1 VSGPGRTF
9 GVCPHPRSKGETVSL
24 PEVVYAQASP
34 RSQGGTSLFDGG
46 AAVTADAVEDFFSER
61 AVTREAADSLRAAGF
76 EVLQVSP
83 TTINIAGPPDLYA
96 EAFKTTLETHERPVI
111 KEGRRE
117 DTATFIDSPDTD
129 QRGLIDTSGTSLG
142 DAIEGVAIEEP
153 KYYMAANAFPPNRS
167 YWYLDVPGGISL
179 GLNADRVHRLS
190 AVTGRGV
197 KLMMVDSGWF
207 EHPYFTRRGYR
218 HAVRLGPGAT
228 APQHDESGHGTGESA
243 NAFAAAPDIDFTMVK
258 MNFANS
264 TGSFNAAVTQAPHVI
279 SCSWGSSIQQGPL
292 SAADQALAAAIAA
305 AVARGII
312 VVFSAGNGHW
322 GFPGQHP
329 DVISAGGVYMDE
341 QGRLQASNYSSGF
354 ASQIY
359 SGRKCPDASGL
370 VGMTPAAAYIML
382 PIEPGDEID
391 TTRAGGAFP
400 AKDETA
406 PNDGWSTFSG
416 TSAAA
421 PQLAGVC
428 ALLKQANPAIT
439 PAQARKALK
448 DTARD
453 VTAGTGALGQQARPG
468 YDLATGA
475 GLVDAEAAVRAASQL
490 AVGHADPAPAGAG

>member
-1 VSGPGRTF
+1 
-9 GVCPHPRSKGETVSL
+9 VSL

-34 RSQGGTSLFDGG
+34 RSQGGESLFEAGPAIAAG
-46 AAVTADAVEDFFSER
+46 AVREYYAEQPVMEDA
-61 AVTREAADSLRAAGF
+61 AASLDAAGF
-76 EVLQVSP
+76 DVLQIAP
-83 TTINIAGPPDLYA
+83 TTINIAGPPQLY
-96 EAFKTTLETHERPVI
+96 EDVFKTKLVTDERPVI
-111 KEGRRE
+111 KEGRRQ
-117 DTATFIDSPDTD
+117 DTATFIDSRDTD
-129 QRGLIDTSGTSLG
+129 QRGLIDTSASDMSALV
-142 DAIEGVAIEEP
+142 EGVAIEEP
-153 KYYMAANAFPPNRS
+153 KYYMAAGPNPFPPNRS
-167 YWYLDVPGGISL
+167 YWYLDVPGGVSL
-179 GLNADRVHRLS
+179 GLNADRVHRGA

-197 KLMMVDSGWF
+197 KLAMVDSGWY
-207 EHPYFTRRGYR
+207 EHPYFTARGYR
-218 HAVRLGPGAT
+218 HTVKLGPGAT

-264 TGSFNAAVTQAPHVI
+264 TGSFNAAVTLAPHVI
-279 SCSWGSSIQQGPL
+279 SCSWGSSIRQGPL

-305 AVARGII
+305 AVAKGIV
-312 VVFSAGNGHW
+312 VVFSAGNGHF

-341 QGRLQASNYSSGF
+341 KGSLQASNYSSGF

-359 SGRKCPDASGL
+359 AGRKCPDASGL

-391 TTRAGGAFP
+391 STRAGGSFP
-400 AKDETA
+400 DKDETG
-406 PNDGWSTFSG
+406 PSDGWSTFSG

-439 PAQARKALK
+439 PSQARTVLK

-453 VTAGTGALGQQARPG
+453 VTAGTGALGEHAAPG

-475 GLVDAEAAVRAASQL
+475 GLVDAAAAVQAAAQL
-490 AVGHADPAPAGAG
+490 AVGHHEDAPAPPAAAGARGAGN